1 MAILNIIQY
10 PDIRLKRKS
19 IDASDVK
26 APRIQKII
34 ADMFATLANTKNCAA
49 LAATQLDIE
58 SPPSIIVFNA
68 LEEDTKPYCLIN
80 LKITKQSGSDMAK
93 EGCMSVAVDDIT
105 ANVERATEIT
115 VQALD
120 STGKKLEFVAQDF
133 IARCIQHEYDHL
145 QGIIYLDRISKL
157 KRSLIDK
164 KIRKLT
170 RP

>member
-10 PDIRLKRKS
+10 PDVRLKRKS
-19 IDASDVK
+19 TDVSDVR

-34 ADMFATLANTKNCAA
+34 ANMFATLANSKNCAA

-58 SPPSIIVFNA
+58 NPPSIIVFNT
-68 LEEDTKPYCLIN
+68 LEEDAKPYCLIN
-80 LKITKQSGSDMAK
+80 LKITKQSGSNIAK

-105 ANVERATEIT
+105 AEVKRATEIT

-120 STGKKLEFVAQDF
+120 IQGKKIEFSAQDF
-133 IARCIQHEYDHL
+133 VARCIQHEYDHL
-145 QGIIYLDRISKL
+145 QGVIYIDRISKL

-170 RP
+170 RL

>member
-1 MAILNIIQY
+1 MTILNIIQY
-10 PDIRLKRKS
+10 PDLRLKRKS
-19 IDASDVK
+19 TDVSDIK

-34 ADMFATLANTKNCAA
+34 TDMFATLASTKNCAA

-58 SPPSIIVFNA
+58 NPPSIVVFNA
-68 LEEDTKPYCLIN
+68 LEEHAKPYCLIN
-80 LKITKQSGSDMAK
+80 LKITKQSGSDEAK
-93 EGCMSVAVDDIT
+93 EGCMSVLVDDIT
-105 ANVERATEIT
+105 AKVKRATKIT
-115 VQALD
+115 VQASD
-120 STGKKLEFVAQDF
+120 IQGKKIDFVAEDF